1 VRVRVP
7 ARAAAL
13 VLAAVLL
20 TPAPAAA
27 TVAEG
32 TALSD
37 VVKHLFVIV
46 QEGHTFDSY
55 FATFPGADGAHPNA
69 VRVPAAPGQPGAM
82 VALRHAAGRP
92 EALSADLNSARV
104 ALDGGRMDGF
114 ALAQSRT
121 GKDPAAGITFY
132 DGSDLAFYWDLARRY
147 VLMDRFFSAA
157 LGGSLA
163 NHLYLF
169 SGHSVPGAEPPS
181 GGYQLPTI
189 FDRLDGAGVSWK
201 VYTQNYDP
209 RLTYHLAGAES
220 TAEDVRLPLLD
231 MPAIV
236 DQPQRFAR
244 LVDRRDLFQDL
255 LSERTT
261 PAVSYVLPGGDSER
275 APSSVS
281 MGQGRVQDIV
291 QAIMRSPAWAS
302 SAVILTWSDWGGY
315 YDHVA
320 PPTVDPHGYGFR
332 VPALIVSPFARTGV
346 VDHAVA
352 DSTSI
357 LRLIEE
363 LHRVGPLTGRDAS
376 AGELL
381 SAFDPA
387 GPVPGSSDAGAQPA
401 ARAANARV
409 LALYLLALCLAA
421 GLIGAAV
428 WPREASFLRRG
439 PT

>member
-32 TALSD
+32 TALSA

-55 FATFPGADGAHPNA
+55 FATFPGADGAPPNT
-69 VRVPAAPGQPGAM
+69 VHVPAVPGQAGPM
-82 VALRHAAGRP
+82 VSLHHAAGVP
-92 EALSADLNSARV
+92 EALSADLTSARV

-121 GKDPAAGITFY
+121 GKDPAAGISFY
-132 DGSDLAFYWDLARRY
+132 DGGDLGFYWGLARRY
-147 VLMDRFFSAA
+147 VLMDHFFSSA

-169 SGHSVPGAEPPS
+169 SARSVPGAEPPS
-181 GGYQLPTI
+181 GGYQMPTI

-201 VYTQNYDP
+201 VYTRDYDP
-209 RLTYHLAGAES
+209 RLTYHVAGGEP
-220 TAEDVRLPLLD
+220 TAQDIRLPLLD

-236 DQPQRFAR
+236 DRPQRFAR
-244 LVDRRDLFQDL
+244 LVERRALFQDL

-275 APSSVS
+275 PPSSVQ

-315 YDHVA
+315 YDHV
-320 PPTVDPHGYGFR
+320 PPPSVDPHGDGFR

-346 VDHAVA
+346 VDHATA

-363 LHRVGPLTGRDAS
+363 LHQVSPLTSRDAS

-387 GPVPGSSDAGAQPA
+387 GPAPAPADAGAQPA
-401 ARAANARV
+401 ARATNARL
-409 LALYLLALCLAA
+409 LALYLLALCLAV

-428 WPREASFLRRG
+428 WPRQASFLRRDQ
-439 PT
+439 T

>member
-13 VLAAVLL
+13 VVGTVLL

-32 TALSD
+32 TALSA

-55 FATFPGADGAHPNA
+55 CATFPGADGAHPNT
-69 VRVPAAPGQPGAM
+69 VQVPADPGQAGAA
-82 VALRHAAGRP
+82 VALHHTTGRP
-92 EALSADLNSARV
+92 EALSADVTSARI

-147 VLMDRFFSAA
+147 VLMDRFFSSA

-169 SGHSVPGAEPPS
+169 SAHSVPGADPAS

-201 VYTQNYDP
+201 VYTRDYDP
-209 RLTYHLAGAES
+209 RLTYHVPGAES
-220 TAEDVRLPLLD
+220 TAQDIRLPLLD

-236 DQPQRFAR
+236 DRPQRFAR

-255 LSERTT
+255 LSLRTT
-261 PAVSYVLPGGDSER
+261 PAVSYVLPDGDSER
-275 APSSVS
+275 PPSSVS

-291 QAIMRSPAWAS
+291 RAIMRSPAWAS

-320 PPTVDPHGYGFR
+320 PPRVDSHGDGFR

-346 VDHAVA
+346 VDHAIT

-363 LHRVGPLTGRDAS
+363 LHHVSPLTSRDAT

-387 GPVPGSSDAGAQPA
+387 GPAAGPGDAGAQPA
-401 ARAANARV
+401 ARATNARV
-409 LALYLLALCLAA
+409 LAVYLLALCLAV
-421 GLIGAAV
+421 GLIGAAI
-428 WPREASFLRRG
+428 WPRQASFLRRG
-439 PT
+439 QT

>member
-1 VRVRVP
+1 
-7 ARAAAL
+7 
-13 VLAAVLL
+13 VLL

-32 TALSD
+32 TALSA

-55 FATFPGADGAHPNA
+55 FATFPGADGVNPNA
-69 VRVPAAPGQPGAM
+69 VVVPADPRQAGAT
-82 VALRHAAGRP
+82 VPLRHAAGRP
-92 EALSADLNSARV
+92 ESLSADLTSARF

-114 ALAQSRT
+114 ALAQSRI

-132 DGSDLAFYWDLARRY
+132 DGRDLAFYWDLARRY
-147 VLMDRFFSAA
+147 VLMDHFFSAA

-169 SGHSVPGAEPPS
+169 SAHAVPGTDPTS

-201 VYTQNYDP
+201 VYSQNYDP
-209 RLTYHLAGAES
+209 RLTYHVAGAES
-220 TAEDVRLPLLD
+220 TPEDIRLPLLD

-236 DQPQRFAR
+236 DRPQRFAR
-244 LVDRRDLFQDL
+244 LVDRRALFQDL

-275 APSSVS
+275 PPSSVS

-302 SAVILTWSDWGGY
+302 SAVIVTWSDWGGY

-320 PPTVDPHGYGFR
+320 PPRLDFHGDGFR
-332 VPALIVSPFARTGV
+332 VPTLVVSPFARNGV
-346 VDHAVA
+346 VDHTIV

-363 LHRVGPLTGRDAS
+363 LHGVSPLTNRDAS

-387 GPVPGSSDAGAQPA
+387 GPAPGASDAGGQPA
-401 ARAANARV
+401 ARATNARV
-409 LALYLLALCLAA
+409 LALYLLAVCLAL
-421 GLIGAAV
+421 GLVGAAV
-428 WPREASFLRRG
+428 WPRQASSLRRD